1 MQNHDDLVVS
11 GVARDGKIATDTY
24 SLIGFVDG
32 YKKLKQLCN
41 LIDKS
46 KL

>member
-1 MQNHDDLVVS
+1 MQKNADMIVTS
-11 GVARDGKIATDTY
+11 IANDGKIAIDTY

-41 LIDKS
+41 LIDKN